1 MRITSFLFLLSFL
14 SSIQFLQAQ
23 TEKSNYSLLWEITH
37 NDLEKPSYLFGT
49 MHVRDQR
56 AAEFPDSLLIAL
68 ENTEAYAMEIH
79 PDTMVS
85 FYMELFTQ
93 HANGNVLKDR
103 LSEDAY
109 ERLNQA
115 ILKKTGKPIDSLEN
129 QDPSF
134 VQYLLMDFDEP
145 ETTTKNSQIVDLYLY
160 KQSWLMGKS
169 IYGLEELKD
178 YDNVT
183 NQFFNMFEKDT
194 YGEMET
200 EDIEKIK
207 LQQYEEMI
215 EIYQSGDLNALDKWL
230 NKQSVDKDFNEAM
243 LDVRNQKMVENV
255 EKMMKNQ
262 STFFAVG
269 TAHLSGEKGMLA
281 ILKNKGY
288 NIRKVQATFTGYAQQ
303 FKPKGKGP
311 KWNTT
316 KSELFGYE
324 IQTPG
329 KTYDFNEVEMPEGID
344 FEIKFNLDML
354 DMNAFLAMNIG
365 IPSSRKEV
373 NLADLETILNDQS
386 EGKIRQLLS
395 KRSITH
401 QGTKGGE
408 FKYKE
413 GGGNTYS
420 IWRIFVRDDAIQIFV
435 VFREFNDFSSP
446 NIQKFYE
453 SLQFFEPTKVRT
465 NFKKYESAHGG
476 YTIEMP
482 DNADYRRVTK
492 NITTTNSRPTIIH
505 QYLVTDKET
514 GIYYLMQH
522 HLMPVGN
529 TVENEQILL
538 KNTFQNMSTKWEQ
551 PDKQGQAIK
560 QEDLDGL
567 TGTFEVGKEKVI
579 LREFIRGNRL
589 YLMII
594 GASKNT
600 DLTIAANQFFNSFKI
615 NPYQHSDLANH
626 ELPIMEASLAF
637 PKDATVYET
646 LEPDNDGEY
655 PKIDEWTFEAMDSLS
670 GYNYV
675 LNVYDFP
682 PYYEATDKRA
692 FYDNYEETLKTT
704 EGVHSI
710 VDTIFN
716 GDQAW
721 YITYASNLHK
731 GFTHSIVFFEG
742 SRLYEANLYAP
753 TGQDAGKAWIYF
765 NSFKATTDYVTGYL
779 FSDRSE
785 SLLSNLQSRDTTI
798 QFAAKDGIDRYE
810 LSPKNL
816 PTIYQILEKNY
827 PFDTLHGRTIH
838 ELMFQELLYTND
850 ATTLP
855 FLKKLYTKKAKDVN
869 AQITIL
875 ETLAELKTKA
885 AYDLY
890 FELIANFEQKE
901 FVGYDYNSMIAPLRD
916 TLAMTAN
923 YYPQILEWRNN
934 DALRYYTYNL
944 VFNFLQNDVIDAE
957 KIAKDRALF
966 LGDAKELVS
975 KYSLMSIEETM
986 PDIAEYW
993 HLDALNI
1000 ILGELPAEVETQK
1013 YLSAL
1018 LSLPSPDLVATLI
1031 DGLLLQNQPVPK
1043 SAFETVLGTPYYW
1056 KELLSNLKFENN
1068 LDKIPSDLRTQKNT
1082 AMAYVYNALEGQY
1095 NNLTSFDFIDKR
1107 AYQGET
1113 ENVNL
1118 YLFTFT
1124 MEGYE
1129 KTYMGVVSQPLDDK
1143 EIAVNP
1149 SYFDYANT
1157 AYKQEDK
1164 AAIYEAI
1171 LAGWKE

>member
-1 MRITSFLFLLSFL
+1 MRIAHFLFLLSFL
-14 SSIQFLQAQ
+14 SNTQVVQAQ
-23 TEKSNYSLLWEITH
+23 TDKSNYSLLWEITH
-37 NDLEKPSYLFGT
+37 NELEKPSYLFGT

-56 AAEFPDSLLIAL
+56 AAEFPDSLLIVL
-68 ENTEAYAMEIH
+68 ENTAAYAMEIH
-79 PDTMVS
+79 PDTMVN

-93 HANGNVLKDR
+93 HAKENVLKDR

-145 ETTTKNSQIVDLYLY
+145 ETTNKNNQIVDLYLY
-160 KQSWLMGKS
+160 KQSWLMGKP

-183 NQFFNMFEKDT
+183 NQFFNMFEKDN
-194 YGEMET
+194 YGDVNT

-243 LDVRNQKMVENV
+243 LDVRNQKMVGNV

-281 ILKNKGY
+281 TLKNKGY

-316 KSELFGYE
+316 SSELFGYE

-329 KTYDFNEVEMPEGID
+329 KTYDFNEVEMPGDID
-344 FEIKFNLDML
+344 FEVKFNLDML

-365 IPSSRKEV
+365 IPSSRKDV
-373 NLADLETILNDQS
+373 SLADLETILNNQS
-386 EGKIRQLLS
+386 EGKTRQLLS
-395 KRSITH
+395 KKSITH
-401 QGTKGGE
+401 QGIKGGE

-413 GGGNTYS
+413 GGNSYA
-420 IWRIFVRDDAIQIFV
+420 IWRIFVRQNAIQIFV
-435 VFREFNDFSSP
+435 VYREFNDFSSP
-446 NIQKFYE
+446 NIQKFYD
-453 SLQFFEPTKVRT
+453 SLRFFEPTKTKT
-465 NFKKYESAHGG
+465 NFKKYESTHGG

-482 DNADYRRVTK
+482 DNADYRRIVK
-492 NITTTNSRPTIIH
+492 NITTTNSRPSIIH
-505 QYLVTDKET
+505 QHLVTDKET

-529 TVENEQILL
+529 TVENEQLL
-538 KNTFQNMSTKWEQ
+538 LENTFQNMSTKWKQ
-551 PDKQGQAIK
+551 PEKKGQAIK
-560 QEDLDGL
+560 QEGLDGL
-567 TGTFEVGKEKVI
+567 TGMFEVGKEKVI
-579 LREFIRGNRL
+579 LQEFIRGNRL
-589 YLMII
+589 YVMII
-594 GASKNT
+594 GGAK
-600 DLTIAANQFFNSFKI
+600 DIELTTAANQFFNSFKI
-615 NPYQHSDLANH
+615 APYQHIDL
-626 ELPIMEASLAF
+626 EDYDLPKVEISMAF
-637 PKDATVYET
+637 PKNAIVYET
-646 LEPDNDGEY
+646 LEPDSEDEY
-655 PKIDEWTFEAMDSLS
+655 PKIDEWTFEAMDSIS

-682 PYYEATDKRA
+682 LFYESTDKA
-692 FYDNYEETLKTT
+692 TFYDNYGENLKAAANVYSITDTT
-704 EGVHSI
+704 
-710 VDTIFN
+710 FN
-716 GDQAW
+716 GDKAW
-721 YITYASNLHK
+721 YITYASKLHK

-742 SRLYEANLYAP
+742 FRLYEASLYAP
-753 TGQDAGKAWIYF
+753 TGKDDVKAWTYF
-765 NSFKATTDYVTGYL
+765 NSFKPTKDYVTGYL

-785 SLLSNLQSRDTTI
+785 LLLNNLQSRDTTI

-827 PFDTLHGRTIH
+827 PFDTLRGKTIH

-855 FLKKLYTKKAKDVN
+855 FLEKLYTKKAKEVN
-869 AQITIL
+869 TQIAIL

-901 FVGYDYNSMIAPLRD
+901 FIGYNYNSMIAPLRD
-916 TLAMTAN
+916 TLGMTAN

-934 DALRYYTYNL
+934 DALSYYSYNL
-944 VFNFLQNDVIDAE
+944 VFNFLQNDVIDAK
-957 KIAKDRALF
+957 KIAKDRAKF
-966 LGDAKELVS
+966 LGDAKKIVD
-975 KYSLMSIEETM
+975 KYDLMNVEQVM
-986 PDIAEYW
+986 PDITEFW
-993 HLDALNI
+993 HLDALHI

-1043 SAFETVLGTPYYW
+1043 SAFEIVLGTPYYW

-1068 LDKIPSDLRTQKNT
+1068 LDKIPADLLTQQNT
-1082 AMAYVYNALEGQY
+1082 AMAYVYNLLEGEY

-1113 ENVNL
+1113 EKVNL

-1129 KTYMGVVSQPLDDK
+1129 KTYMGVVSQPLDETK
-1143 EIAVNP
+1143 IAVNP
-1149 SYFDYANT
+1149 FYFDYANT

-1164 AAIYEAI
+1164 AAIYKEI
-1171 LAGWKE
+1171 LDGWKQ